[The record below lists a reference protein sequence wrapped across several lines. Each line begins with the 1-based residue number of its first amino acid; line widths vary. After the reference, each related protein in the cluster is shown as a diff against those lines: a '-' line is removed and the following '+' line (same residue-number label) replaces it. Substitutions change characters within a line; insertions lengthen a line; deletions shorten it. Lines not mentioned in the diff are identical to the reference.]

1 METETNTVNVELPE
15 EATETKKKKKS
26 IAKETKPEE
35 TQKKLIVQVPAD
47 VSDDYVEFLENKLK
61 SILPELVLD
70 NSEIRKLKPDK
81 GGRTKKYLSAEDEK
95 EHYKQYFK
103 DYYQEKLAKTGTC
116 QYCNKEFKTYTS
128 IARHVK
134 RSKHCLAMRQQREA
148 ILQDIMTNDNGVA
161 SATPTGARSDAE
173 NMQLRNDGPTHPTG
187 CNVPGLQEKQNDT
200 ETEKN

>member
-35 TQKKLIVQVPAD
+35 AQKKLIVQVPAD

-61 SILPELVLD
+61 NILPELALD

-95 EHYKQYFK
+95 
-103 DYYQEKLAKTGTC
+103 
-116 QYCNKEFKTYTS
+116 
-128 IARHVK
+128 
-134 RSKHCLAMRQQREA
+134 
-148 ILQDIMTNDNGVA
+148 
-161 SATPTGARSDAE
+161 
-173 NMQLRNDGPTHPTG
+173 
-187 CNVPGLQEKQNDT
+187 
-200 ETEKN
+200 